1 VGKKNKK
8 KRLWSG
14 YLEYLAVLCLVRFVS
29 LLSYRLASDMGGR
42 LGRIAYFGDARHR
55 HVTLKNLQR
64 AFPDKDIRSITLIA
78 KKAFENLGRSAG
90 EFIYIATRRPKG
102 LLPTL
107 YEWVTIEGRTN
118 LDKAAERG
126 KGVIY
131 LTAHFGNW
139 ELLGLSL
146 GANGYPLNIIVRPLD
161 NQRIDNLLT
170 SFRGLTGGRVIPKK
184 GALKKVLKRLRNG
197 EGLGI
202 LIDQNTSRDEGVFVD
217 FFGTPAATNKGLALM
232 SMKTDTPVL
241 PIFLIR
247 EGKYRHRLVYGQE
260 IPIHKSGDAERDV
273 VLNTGNFTRV
283 VESYIRRY
291 PEQWFWM
298 HQRWKTRPVEELGIR
313 KLGKWG
319 N

>member
-1 VGKKNKK
+1 MGKKNKK

-14 YLEYLAVLCLVRFVS
+14 YLEYLAVLCLVRFVA
-29 LLSYRLASDMGGR
+29 LLSYRLASDIGGL

-78 KKAFENLGRSAG
+78 KKAFENIGRSAG

-118 LDKAAERG
+118 LDKAVERG

-146 GANGYPLNIIVRPLD
+146 GANGYPLNVIMRPLD
-161 NQRIDNLLT
+161 NPKIDRLLT
-170 SFRGLTGGRVIPKK
+170 SFRSITGARMIPKK
-184 GALKKVLKRLRNG
+184 GALKEILKRLRGG
-197 EGLGI
+197 EGLAI
-202 LIDQNTSRDEGVFVD
+202 LIDQNISRDEGVFVD
-217 FFGTPAATNKGLALM
+217 FFGTPAATSKGLALM
-232 SMKTDTPVL
+232 TIRADTPVL
-241 PIFLIR
+241 PTFIIR

-260 IPIHKSGDAERDV
+260 IPIYKGGDTGRDV
-273 VLNTGNFTRV
+273 FLNTGNFTRV
-283 VESYIRRY
+283 VESHIRRY

-298 HQRWKTRPVEELGIR
+298 HQRWKTRPVQTEE
-313 KLGKWG
+313 K
-319 N
+319 